1 MAIIPLTA
9 KTPPSSRTKLLDNIL
24 SCTDYYAK
32 LFVNDPD
39 ESDLQL
45 TEASFLGYSQV
56 KLDKDSWLD
65 SIIESDFAVSYYKY
79 SVAWSSI
86 DANNATI
93 YGYYLTDDS
102 NIIIWYQKFTQPI
115 TLFKDRGLNIVPKIV
130 LGCVPTPV
138 PTATRF
144 VLPTR
149 TPTSTP
155 TPTPTPTPT
164 ATLTPT
170 PSPTVNPTPT
180 PPGYTPPPE
189 QLTIGSF
196 FKVSQSSDKFFVVKT
211 QDPYIRYQVR
221 NTIFEGR
228 QNIWLVGKILSG
240 QESYNNQRNLYID
253 PDSIKIVESEYPP
266 NENSDLSFEEI
277 QELLDY
283 EFISDSAEF
292 CFTFSG
298 LVEEMKIK
306 GSLYCFS
313 PLTWNTRLE
322 MDQET
327 NEFFQFGYCEGECLN
342 KIVDDYC
349 EICPEESESGQTAD
363 EWDDQWSDITKE
375 IEERVNGEEIDIDNA
390 ISELLLSIRTQSQ
403 INLDEE
409 ISALEEYLRLR
420 LERE

>member
-9 KTPPSSRTKLLDNIL
+9 KTPVASRTKILDNIL
-24 SCTDYYAK
+24 SCTDYYVK
-32 LFVNDPD
+32 LFANNLD
-39 ESDLQL
+39 ENNLDFI
-45 TEASFLGYSQV
+45 EPSFLGYSEV
-56 KLDKDSWLD
+56 KLDKDNWND
-65 SIIESDFAVSYYKY
+65 SIIEYDLAVCYYKY
-79 SVAWSSI
+79 PVVWSSI
-86 DANNATI
+86 DANNDTI
-93 YGYYLTDDS
+93 YGYYLVDDS
-102 NIIIWYQKFTQPI
+102 NAVIWYHKFTQPLI
-115 TLFKDRGLNIVPKIV
+115 MLEDRGLSIIPRIA
-130 LGCVPTPV
+130 LGCAPTPT

-144 VLPTR
+144 ILPTR
-149 TPTSTP
+149 TPTS
-155 TPTPTPTPT
+155 TPTPTPT

-196 FKVSQSSDKFFVVKT
+196 FKVSQSSNNFFVVKT
-211 QDPYIRYQVR
+211 QDPSVRVQAR

-277 QELLDY
+277 QELFDY
-283 EFISDSAEF
+283 GFLSDSSEF

-298 LVEEMKIK
+298 TAEEMNIK
-306 GSLYCFS
+306 GVLFCFS
-313 PLTWNTRLE
+313 PLGWNTRLE

-327 NEFFQFGYCEGECLN
+327 NEFFQLGYCEGECLN

-349 EICPEESESGQTAD
+349 EICPEETDPGQTAD
-363 EWDDQWSDITKE
+363 QWDAQWSDITKE
-375 IEERVNGEEIDIDNA
+375 IEERVNVEEIDIDDA
-390 ISELLLSIRTQSQ
+390 IRRLLLSNRTRRQ
-403 INLDEE
+403 ISLDEE
-409 ISALEEYLRLR
+409 IAALEEYLRLR
-420 LERE
+420 LERS